1 MMMFQHPI
9 RSRKRPRSWQ
19 CGQLSSRRVFSRSG
33 APLILLLVIGTL
45 LANPQFAGA
54 QDDSV
59 GEYELKA
66 AILFNLTK
74 FVEWPDSAYSGV
86 QAPTNLCILGRD
98 PFGDSLASMGP
109 KQAASGRS
117 LLIRRLPQERDIRD
131 CHVLYV
137 SSSERKTLPE
147 IFANLKGSSVLT
159 VGEMTQ
165 FAVRGGMIQFGLQDK
180 QVRFDINLDAA
191 SRVGLRIS
199 SRLLVLARVVHGQNA
214 GQGEKKSAA
223 PASSLG
229 TIPGVNGSFGL
240 DLEEGWEPFEINRFP
255 GDSARLAFSDE
266 GNDCQNGSKRR

>member
-1 MMMFQHPI
+1 MMFQHPI
-9 RSRKRPRSWQ
+9 RSSERPRAWQ
-19 CGQLSSRRVFSRSG
+19 CGQLSSRRVCSRSG
-33 APLILLLVIGTL
+33 VPLIFLLVLGTL
-45 LANPQFAGA
+45 LWNPQFAAA
-54 QDDSV
+54 QGDSV

-214 GQGEKKSAA
+214 GQGEKKSAG

-229 TIPGVNGSFGL
+229 TIPAVCGSFGL
-240 DLEEGWEPFEINRFP
+240 NLEEGWGRFEFNRFP
-255 GDSARLAFSDE
+255 GDSAHLSNSDE
-266 GNDCQNGSKRR
+266 GDDWWKESKRR